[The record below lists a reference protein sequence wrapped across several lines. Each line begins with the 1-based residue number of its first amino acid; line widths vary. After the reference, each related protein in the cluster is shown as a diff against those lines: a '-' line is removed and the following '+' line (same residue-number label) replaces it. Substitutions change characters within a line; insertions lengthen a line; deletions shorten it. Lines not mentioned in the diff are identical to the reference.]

1 MIIYNIVGDIM
12 EKIKI
17 HVLHTGEVRTS
28 PYLPYGN
35 GCSIIKASGFTTP
48 KSKWIW
54 MPVSVYLIEHPKG
67 LILVDTGW
75 NRDMSPNGEYDKKAQ
90 IKSLGSYILYLIN
103 QGKVEKGKAI
113 DEQLNK
119 MGIKASDID
128 YVLLTH
134 LDCDHANGLKL
145 VKDAKNILVSNDELS
160 MLKKQSPVIKIRF
173 QKKWWNGTKLKGF
186 NYNDNEGPF
195 GKAFDLF
202 GDESIKMIN
211 IPGHSDGLCAV
222 KIKNSEGKYV
232 LLFSDGGYGEKSWRE
247 MITSGISMD
256 KGKQK
261 KSLAWIREQSLDKNC
276 IESLANHDIN
286 IKEHI
291 IAL

>member
-1 MIIYNIVGDIM
+1 MIENNGLIIYNIVGDIM

-35 GCSIIKASGFTTP
+35 GRSIIKASGFTTP

-232 LLFSDGGYGEKSWRE
+232 LLFSDGGYGEKSW
-247 MITSGISMD
+247 
-256 KGKQK
+256 
-261 KSLAWIREQSLDKNC
+261 
-276 IESLANHDIN
+276 
-286 IKEHI
+286 
-291 IAL
+291 